1 MPKNNKL
8 LLNRRTQAL
17 IAILITVLLGACAIN
32 QSPLIQPS
40 ASIDDEMIRAT
51 APIIGDP
58 ADPLHTVKTVQSS
71 PIPDPLNPIINT
83 INAVAEPAQ
92 IPLTQ
97 AAPVLTDIWQ
107 RFPHQ
112 YGIPHEDNARIQTEI
127 RNFTRH
133 PNYLNRVSKRA
144 APYLYHIAEEI
155 ERRGMPME
163 LALLPVV
170 ESAYQ
175 PFAYSP
181 SRAAG
186 IWQFI
191 PGTAR
196 HYGLTIN
203 WWYDGRRDI
212 FAATN
217 AALNYLQNLHDEF
230 DDWPLALAAYNAG
243 EGNVRKAIRRNRAQ
257 GKPTDYWSLSLT
269 RETRQYVP
277 RLLAVADIVARR
289 DHYGIKLTAIP
300 NEPYLVQIDIGS
312 QIDLAL
318 VEELT
323 DLPIETI
330 YRLNPGFNQWATDP
344 DGPHKIALPIDKAEQ
359 FSLALSQ
366 QPATKRVKWQRHKIR
381 SGETLSHIA
390 DQYNTKVAV
399 LQKVNKLRGHNIRA
413 DHQLMIPVAV
423 KSLDSYVLSVDQR
436 MARNQHAGS
445 GNKVIYSVRRGDSLW
460 KIARRFNV
468 SISKL
473 TRWNNLTKRAILK
486 PGRKLAVWP
495 HGEAQT
501 QANAAER
508 YTVRR
513 GDSLHRISRQFKVSI
528 SDLVNWNTLDK
539 KKYLKP
545 GQKLKVASNT
555 I

>member
-8 LLNRRTQAL
+8 LLIRRTQVLTAS
-17 IAILITVLLGACAIN
+17 LITVLLGACAIN
-32 QSPLIQPS
+32 QSSLIEPS
-40 ASIDDEMIRAT
+40 ASAKDKAT
-51 APIIGDP
+51 NP
-58 ADPLHTVKTVQSS
+58 AAVVISEPAYAAKTIQSS
-71 PIPDPLNPIINT
+71 LIQDPFNPT
-83 INAVAEPAQ
+83 ISTIEPAAAPTQ
-92 IPLTQ
+92 TPLTQ
-97 AAPVLTDIWQ
+97 TAPVLTDIWQ

-112 YGIPHEDNARIQTEI
+112 YGIPHKDNARIQTEI

-133 PNYLNRVSKRA
+133 PDYLSRVSKRA
-144 APYLYHIAEEI
+144 APYLYHIVDEI

-163 LALLPVV
+163 LALLPIV
-170 ESAYQ
+170 ESAYK

-181 SRAAG
+181 SQAAG

-191 PGTAR
+191 PSTAR

-203 WWYDGRRDI
+203 WWYDGRRDV
-212 FAATN
+212 FAATD
-217 AALNYLQNLHDEF
+217 AALTYLQYLHNEF
-230 DDWPLALAAYNAG
+230 ESWPLALAAYNAG

-257 GKPTDYWSLSLT
+257 GKPTDYWSLSLP

-289 DHYGIKLTAIP
+289 DHYGIKLTTIP

-399 LQKVNKLRGHNIRA
+399 LQKVNKLLGHNIRA

-460 KIARRFNV
+460 KIAKRFNV
-468 SISKL
+468 SVSKL

-495 HGEAQT
+495 HSKNQHVAK
-501 QANAAER
+501 AEMLH

-539 KKYLKP
+539 KQYLKP